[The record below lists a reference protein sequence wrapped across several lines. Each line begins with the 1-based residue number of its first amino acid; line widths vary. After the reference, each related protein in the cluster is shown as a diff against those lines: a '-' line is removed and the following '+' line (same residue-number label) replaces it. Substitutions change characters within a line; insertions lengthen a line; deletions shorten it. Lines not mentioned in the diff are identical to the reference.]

1 MFINLILIQ
10 SIPHLIII
18 ITVFKCLVCVEHYV
32 KPFAYMISFDPYDM
46 PPTQVGQGPLLFT
59 SIAKRTEAEED

>member
-10 SIPHLIII
+10 SIPHVIII

-32 KPFAYMISFDPYDM
+32 KPFAYMISFDPYDI
-46 PPTQVGQGPLLFT
+46 PPTQVG
-59 SIAKRTEAEED
+59 